1 MTLILNPTGMHLQ
14 GLWLGMGGGLSVQTI
29 ALISILLWTNWD
41 KLVCIQPITS
51 TLLITSSANVDAL

>member
-1 MTLILNPTGMHLQ
+1 MTLILNPSGMHLQ
-14 GLWLGMGGGLSVQTI
+14 GQWLGMGSGLSVQTV